1 MDLRHL
7 PLRAVGIGI
16 GDHRIV
22 WGLRE
27 RLATPSEGVL
37 VVEDERE
44 LGACNRMLI
53 TGADGLLGKRLVE
66 GLRREFPSAELL
78 TPSRE
83 ELDLVDETA
92 VRAYWEHARP
102 EAVFHLAAF
111 VLGLGGNL
119 AAGATAFTV
128 NARINHNVLLACLEF
143 QPRFTFVAGTVAS
156 YKYPYA
162 RLPLVEED
170 AFLDEP
176 HEGEY
181 YYGLAKRAM
190 WPYLQAVGRAGGGA
204 TTMAL
209 FTNMYGPGDNF
220 NESSGHVVPS
230 LIKRF
235 VEATRAGQNEVMVWG
250 VPDTTRDFL
259 YVDDAVEGLLAAL
272 EAKVGVCNISSG
284 RETTM
289 GELVE
294 AITRVTGFEGRVF
307 WDASKPVGIPRRSV
321 DNSRLLG
328 HHPQMTFHNLEEGVR
343 SAVDWYR
350 ANY

>member
-1 MDLRHL
+1 MTESSR
-7 PLRAVGIGI
+7 
-16 GDHRIV
+16 
-22 WGLRE
+22 GLG
-27 RLATPSEGVL
+27 TCS
-37 VVEDERE
+37 
-44 LGACNRMLI
+44 RMLV
-53 TGADGLLGKRLVE
+53 TGADGLLGKRL
-66 GLRREFPSAELL
+66 LAELRHRYPDVQL
-78 TPSRE
+78 LAPHRA
-83 ELDLVDETA
+83 ELDLANDVA
-92 VRAYWEHARP
+92 VRSYWEAADP
-102 EAVFHLAAF
+102 DAVFHLAAF

-119 AAGATAFTV
+119 AAGSTAFTV
-128 NARINHNVLLACLEF
+128 NASINHNVLLACLES
-143 QPRFTFVAGTVAS
+143 PPKFTFVAGTVAS

-209 FTNMYGPGDNF
+209 LTNMYGPGDNF
-220 NESSGHVVPS
+220 DDSSGHVVPS
-230 LIKRF
+230 LVKRF
-235 VEATRAGQNEVMVWG
+235 VEATRAGQHEVMVWG
-250 VPDTTRDFL
+250 KPDTTRDFL

-272 EAKVGVCNISSG
+272 AAKVEVCNISSG

-294 AITRVTGFEGRVF
+294 TITRVTGFEGRVF
-307 WDASKPVGIPRRSV
+307 WDSSKPVGIPRRSV

-328 HHPQMTFHNLEEGVR
+328 CHPQMRFHTLEEGVR
-343 SAVDWYR
+343 SAVDWFG